1 MWTWIVLARCLLEI
15 GCLIKTMKIL
25 TGQKDNRGNI
35 LQYFTVVAM
44 LTVSI
49 YINFYNGNS
58 LFQMFYYFGIFIIFK
73 RCYGMGVI
81 DALIYMIFC
90 FLIVGVLELL
100 VYVPCNLIYLFFVGN
115 GDCSVIVV
123 LLTFLICFFVERK
136 GVIVSDKR
144 IFDNCKEKINLQ
156 LICIVLVVLSIFIV
170 SLLRFDKG
178 MSWDEGIYLSATV
191 FMFIMLVYKYS
202 GYRMEIDYHRRY
214 ADKYGEVITELR
226 ERQHKFMNQLDS
238 IYALC
243 KIYDNY
249 DELVQHQAA
258 KLDNLRRY
266 MMPGKILILE
276 RPLVVAHLYTKLCEA
291 EEKQIDVHTDFSCS
305 LENVNI
311 PDIFLIE
318 ILGILLDNAMDEVLD
333 RKKNEKIRV
342 TITDDGNK
350 ICISV
355 GNEHEKIPYKDY
367 SRFFKSGYSA
377 KGDGHGVGLPYVKK
391 IVDKYHGHIQVG
403 NVMYGADNYFVV
415 SIYLKR

>member
-1 MWTWIVLARCLLEI
+1 MWIWIVLARCLLEI
-15 GCLIKTMKIL
+15 GCLMKTMKIL
-25 TGQKDNRGNI
+25 TGQKDNRGYI
-35 LQYFTVVAM
+35 LQYFIVVAM
-44 LTVSI
+44 LAVNI
-49 YINFYNGNS
+49 YINFFSGSS
-58 LFQMFYYFGIFIIFK
+58 LLQMLYYLGIFCIFII
-73 RCYGMGVI
+73 RYGMGVI
-81 DALIYMIFC
+81 DALVYMILS

-100 VYVPCNLIYLFFVGN
+100 VYVPCNLIYSYFYGN
-115 GDCSVIVV
+115 GDCSFIVV
-123 LLTFLICFFVERK
+123 LLSFLICFFVERK
-136 GVIVSDKR
+136 GIFVSNRR
-144 IFDNCKEKINLQ
+144 IFDNYKEKINLQ
-156 LICIVLVVLSIFIV
+156 FICIVFVVLFIFIV

-178 MSWDEGIYLSATV
+178 MSWDEGIYLSAAV

-266 MMPGKILILE
+266 LMPGKILILE
-276 RPLVVAHLYTKLCEA
+276 RPLVVAHMYTKLCEA
-291 EEKQIDVHTDFSCS
+291 EEKQIDIHTDFSCS
-305 LENVNI
+305 LEHVNI

-318 ILGILLDNAMDEVLD
+318 ILGNLLDNAMDEVLT
-333 RKKNEKIRV
+333 RKRNEKIRV

-355 GNEHEKIPYKDY
+355 GNEHEKIPYKEY
-367 SRFFKSGYSA
+367 SRFFKDGYSV
-377 KGDGHGVGLPYVKK
+377 KGEGHGVGLPYVKK
-391 IVDKYHGHIQVG
+391 IVDKYHGNIQVG
-403 NVMYGADNYFVV
+403 NVMYGTDNYFVV